1 MFKYIFILMLGA
13 APAGA
18 QQLFMGAE
26 AGPDAF
32 TKAEK
37 VKLNQQDEDI
47 FAKAFV
53 LENSTAALYAVFES
67 TAPAQAAASHMR
79 RGIYRREL
87 LILFAIARDSK
98 TTFKALAKERDKG
111 ATLREI
117 AKNNK
122 ADLMRIFRETEEL
135 QKKIEIRAASID
147 ISTGALAVGI
157 STAAVQVSTSAAF
170 AVDASSGPVQ
180 VSTSPALALPVEN
193 EKK

>member
-18 QQLFMGAE
+18 QMFLGAE
-26 AGPDAF
+26 AGPDVF
-32 TKAEK
+32 TKTEK

-47 FAKAFV
+47 FARAFV

-67 TAPAQAAASHMR
+67 TTPAQAAASYMR
-79 RGIYRREL
+79 QGVYRREL

-98 TTFKALAKERDKG
+98 TTFKALAEERDKDV
-111 ATLREI
+111 TLRDI
-117 AKNNK
+117 AKKNK
-122 ADLMRIFRETEEL
+122 ADLMRIFRESEEL

-147 ISTGALAVGI
+147 ISTDAFAVGI
-157 STAAVQVSTSAAF
+157 STAVVRVSTSAAF
-170 AVDASSGPVQ
+170 TVDASSGTVR
-180 VSTSPALALPVEN
+180 VSTPAAVSLPN